1 MVEKEVHALTAKE
14 RDILLNSGFLNKEI
28 RAFDSAK
35 TPDGE
40 VQNVAFNSL
49 PFQRM
54 IQSRR
59 IWVKKCHAAGFS
71 NADIRE
77 KLVHHYKAKKGRT
90 PWDFLKAEY
99 QPIDRDLTDTEFS
112 DKLGIRSGIRRNLV
126 DKTGVAYGTPMEAE
140 FRPQGDRMP
149 VPKTALPILPT
160 KPRATSHGIKPLLPI
175 SRPKPTAPAPKPHK
189 KPFRI

>member
-1 MVEKEVHALTAKE
+1 MADKEQKLFHALTAKE
-14 RDILLNSGFLNKEI
+14 RDILLNSGFLKSEI
-28 RAFDSAK
+28 RVFDSAK

-40 VQNVAFNSL
+40 VQNVAFTST

-59 IWVKKCHAAGFS
+59 DWVKKCHAANYD
-71 NADIRE
+71 NATIRQR
-77 KLVHHYKAKKGRT
+77 LVDHYKAKKGRT

-112 DKLGIRSGIRRNLV
+112 NKLGIRSGIRRNLV
-126 DKTGVAYGTPMEAE
+126 NKTGVAYGTPMEAE

-149 VPKTALPILPT
+149 VPKSSLPIQPT
-160 KPRATSHGIKPLLPI
+160 KSHTPKPLMPVAK
-175 SRPKPTAPAPKPHK
+175 PKVAPVAPGKPRK